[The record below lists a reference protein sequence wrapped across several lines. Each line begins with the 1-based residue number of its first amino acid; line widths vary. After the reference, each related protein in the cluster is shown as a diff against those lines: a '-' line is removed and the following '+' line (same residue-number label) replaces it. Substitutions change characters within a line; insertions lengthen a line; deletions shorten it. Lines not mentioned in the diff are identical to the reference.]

1 VGVESSP
8 VSLNSVGI
16 IRRRMKRSIAPL
28 GLSLLLAAC
37 TVVPTL
43 STPSSTPTSQ
53 PTATPEPL
61 AAQVNGE
68 GILIADYEDEVARF
82 EAAQAFL
89 GTDLASL
96 GEYRRQVLQALI
108 DRLLLTQGAVEA
120 GHSFDG
126 AAVDAELEAVAQ
138 ARGGNEAMGA
148 WMAENRYT
156 LGSLKR
162 ALREDQ
168 LSAMMIGDITQSI
181 DENAEQVR
189 AAHIL
194 VASRPEAEDLQ
205 AELSAGVDFADLA
218 RQASLDASTRPAGG
232 DLGWFP
238 PGYLLVPEVDQAA
251 WSLVPGETSDI
262 IESALG
268 YHIVRVLQRG
278 DHPLRPDALRFLRE
292 QAVVVWLQARQATAP
307 IEIFVAP

>member
-1 VGVESSP
+1 MPGEGLGWGKIESRRILP
-8 VSLNSVGI
+8 LAMGI

-37 TVVPTL
+37 TVGQIV
-43 STPSSTPTSQ
+43 STPSATPTSQ

-68 GILIADYEDEVARF
+68 GILLADYEDEVARF
-82 EAAQAFL
+82 EAAQALL

-96 GEYRRQVLQALI
+96 GDYRRQVLQALI
-108 DRLLLTQGAVEA
+108 DRLVLTQGAVEA
-120 GHSFDG
+120 GHSFDE

-168 LSAMMIGDITQSI
+168 LSAMMI
-181 DENAEQVR
+181 
-189 AAHIL
+189 
-194 VASRPEAEDLQ
+194 
-205 AELSAGVDFADLA
+205 
-218 RQASLDASTRPAGG
+218 
-232 DLGWFP
+232 
-238 PGYLLVPEVDQAA
+238 
-251 WSLVPGETSDI
+251 
-262 IESALG
+262 
-268 YHIVRVLQRG
+268 
-278 DHPLRPDALRFLRE
+278 
-292 QAVVVWLQARQATAP
+292 
-307 IEIFVAP
+307 

>member
-1 VGVESSP
+1 MSW
-8 VSLNSVGI
+8 LGI

-37 TVVPTL
+37 TAGPIV
-43 STPSSTPTSQ
+43 SNPSPTPTTI

-61 AAQVNGE
+61 AAQVNGQ
-68 GILIADYEDEVARF
+68 GILLADYEDEVARF
-82 EAAQAFL
+82 EAAQALL

-96 GEYRRQVLQALI
+96 GDYQRQVLQALI

-120 GHSFDG
+120 GRSLDE
-126 AAVDAELEAVAQ
+126 AAVDAELETVAL
-138 ARGGNEAMGA
+138 ARGGSEAMGA

-168 LSAMMIGDITQSI
+168 LSAMMIEDITQSI

-205 AELSAGVDFADLA
+205 AELSAGARFADLA
-218 RQASLDASTRPAGG
+218 RHVSPEPRTRPAGG
-232 DLGWFP
+232 GPGWVP
-238 PGYLLVPEVDQAA
+238 P
-251 WSLVPGETSDI
+251 
-262 IESALG
+262 
-268 YHIVRVLQRG
+268 
-278 DHPLRPDALRFLRE
+278 
-292 QAVVVWLQARQATAP
+292 
-307 IEIFVAP
+307 